1 MIVAL
6 YIAAVLADVWTT
18 IVARRRGLAEGNPLL
33 RLAGN
38 AWVPVRL
45 GLALLVLLIATLGNA
60 PVWVLPVATG
70 VYGCVALSNYLI
82 LRSVN

>member
-6 YIAAVLADVWTT
+6 YIAAVAADVWTT
-18 IVARRRGLAEGNPLL
+18 IVARRRGLREGNPLL

-45 GLALLVLLIATLGNA
+45 GLAVLVLLICTLGNV
-60 PVWVLPVATG
+60 PTWILPTAAA
-70 VYGCVALSNYLI
+70 VYGAVALSNYLI
-82 LRSVN
+82 LRRFA